1 MGCFFESVAFLN
13 FPKGVKSDFVFS
25 KWVTLIK
32 EASGTAE
39 EVGEDGRAKALEEA
53 PPPSPL
59 FTPAATYLPWS
70 QMRCLLS
77 ELKGGPVLASN
88 ERSFAFQ
95 KGFMLESIELSSCLV
110 KVFRSED
117 FICFFT
123 SKQERLSGYFSR
135 LK

>member
-53 PPPSPL
+53 PPPSPPSS
-59 FTPAATYLPWS
+59 TPTVTS
-70 QMRCLLS
+70 SSM
-77 ELKGGPVLASN
+77 
-88 ERSFAFQ
+88 
-95 KGFMLESIELSSCLV
+95 ESDALSSV
-110 KVFRSED
+110 
-117 FICFFT
+117 
-123 SKQERLSGYFSR
+123 
-135 LK
+135 